1 MENEELTMLP
11 VSAIY
16 PHPDNPRK
24 DVGDVTELA
33 DSIKKRGIL
42 QNLTVM
48 PGHWLTMDEMAAV
61 VEAYTEDPT
70 DELKELIETKW
81 SDEGYTTLIGHRRTA
96 AAKLAGISEAP
107 CRIVYGLTKNEQ
119 ISMMLEENMQRN
131 DLTIYEQ
138 AESFQLML
146 YPRRMT

>member
-48 PGHWLTMDEMAAV
+48 PGTGSHWKRWQQS
-61 VEAYTEDPT
+61 
-70 DELKELIETKW
+70 LK
-81 SDEGYTTLIGHRRTA
+81 RTP
-96 AAKLAGISEAP
+96 KTRPMSS
-107 CRIVYGLTKNEQ
+107 R
-119 ISMMLEENMQRN
+119 S
-131 DLTIYEQ
+131 
-138 AESFQLML
+138 
-146 YPRRMT
+146 